1 MRKFLL
7 FIAAILTCIYA
18 TAQTVIVQPVVC
30 ASITEAGAMAVST
43 APVIVSGDESGFYQG
58 GLVSFLPGLSGAGID
73 DIIADDKIKTPPY
86 DGDKL
91 DLSAY
96 SGPKNIGIYCL
107 DGRLLSSIN
116 TDLPVVDI
124 DGLQL
129 PDVFIVVINYESRR
143 YAFKYLRTV

>member
-1 MRKFLL
+1 MRKFIL
-7 FIAAILTCIYA
+7 FIVAILTCIYA
-18 TAQTVIVQPVVC
+18 NAQTAIVQPVVC
-30 ASITEAGAMAVST
+30 ASITEVGAMAVST

-73 DIIADDKIKTPPY
+73 DIIKTPPY
-86 DGDKL
+86 DGVKL

-96 SGPKNIGIYCL
+96 SGSKNIGIYCL

-129 PDVFIVVINYESRR
+129 PDVFVVVINYESRR